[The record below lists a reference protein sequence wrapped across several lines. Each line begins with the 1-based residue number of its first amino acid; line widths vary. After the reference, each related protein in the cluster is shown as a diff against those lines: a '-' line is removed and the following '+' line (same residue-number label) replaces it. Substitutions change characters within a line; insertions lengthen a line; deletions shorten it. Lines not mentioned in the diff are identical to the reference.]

1 MGITLKY
8 IKPLLY
14 WMPELY
20 LVLAILFYWVSTAT
34 LLNPIAFILLVLVVS
49 QLIFNKKGIG
59 IFLASL
65 LIILNLYM
73 FLALF
78 SELSEFSAFTVS
90 AQKLLFIGSGFLIL
104 NLVMSIKLLLKHIT
118 LHPERT
124 KILG

>member
-78 SELSEFSAFTVS
+78 SELSEFPAFTVS

>member
-20 LVLAILFYWVSTAT
+20 LVMAILFYWVSTAT

-59 IFLASL
+59 IFLASF

>member
-59 IFLASL
+59 VFLASL